1 MRSNGKVPPRAL
13 LQPPSPPLQT
23 GKALS
28 CQYPSLDTQMLWGL
42 RNNWNLTN
50 CPHAPAHF
58 LLPVPPQQG
67 EGEGKERHP
76 DKWEKTQ
83 LNSKRGRKS
92 TVTHSSKRL
101 ARRTMAPASSW
112 NCTQPEFSCLQGLS
126 QGHTKDQSWTAHGE
140 HPAVCPSPHPAKG
153 TP

>member
-1 MRSNGKVPPRAL
+1 MAAAERPGQGSGEVPASSHSWRALAVDGRMQEKGKTSHLFHVLPNIKLFSPRSRCTTGPVTASEPKKCFILPAQATRSNGKVPPRAL
-13 LQPPSPPLQT
+13 LQPPSPALTT

-42 RNNWNLTN
+42 RNKWNLTN

-67 EGEGKERHP
+67 EGEGK
-76 DKWEKTQ
+76 
-83 LNSKRGRKS
+83 
-92 TVTHSSKRL
+92 
-101 ARRTMAPASSW
+101 
-112 NCTQPEFSCLQGLS
+112 
-126 QGHTKDQSWTAHGE
+126 
-140 HPAVCPSPHPAKG
+140 